1 MTLAAPYS
9 PRTRFVAVG
18 HESPARDPLGDAV
31 GSMVAVT
38 SFFRVFEMAAEAAS
52 GLSARTTFRQFER
65 AAAPIHEQIQ
75 ENS

>member
-1 MTLAAPYS
+1 MTIAVSYS

-18 HESPARDPLGDAV
+18 HESPARDSLAGAV
-31 GSMVAVT
+31 GSMAEVT
-38 SFFRVFEMAAEAAS
+38 SFFRFCEMSAELAS

-65 AAAPIHEQIQ
+65 AAAPNHEQIH